1 MIRMRLP
8 FLLLFSVACATPH
21 GVDPGVEP
29 RAVVET
35 GAFGPNGTV
44 LEVPAVVRAGAA
56 FTIRYAVFGSSSCLR
71 HRAPETSVGT
81 DFFLILP
88 RLQPIPPN
96 TPCTDDL
103 ATVTNTITA
112 SWPTPIAEL
121 RIVVRGYRFDGTGVD
136 VVRRIR
142 VDRDN

>member
-1 MIRMRLP
+1 MSPMRLSA
-8 FLLLFSVACATPH
+8 LLALAAAACASPH
-21 GVDPGVEP
+21 ATEPGVEP
-29 RAVVET
+29 RPVVET
-35 GAFGPNGTV
+35 AAFGTNGTV
-44 LEVPAVVRAGAA
+44 LEVPAVVQAGAA
-56 FTIRYAVFGSSSCLR
+56 FTIRYAVFGSSSCLK
-71 HRAPETSVGT
+71 HRVPDTSAGP

-88 RLQPIPPN
+88 RLQPVGPN

-121 RIVVRGYRFDGTGVD
+121 RIVVRGYRFDGTAVD

-142 VDRDN
+142 VE